1 MAIDDKDYQRFKQL
15 IAYRESRGNYKA
27 ENSGGYLGR
36 YQFGAPR
43 LYDLGL
49 LKRPWDKKQGSQKAF
64 LANEDNWTIKGGKER
79 FLNDPELQEQIA
91 DVHFKRLFATINKN
105 NNLST
110 EETFGRTAASHLLGT
125 GGMKDLIY
133 NKKDR
138 TDANG
143 TKASD
148 YYNMAKNFKTVS
160 VGKDIDVSGS
170 LNINQDSGLSADT
183 TPVKTKDLDF
193 KMEDLG
199 ITTAALLSGLSNAGV
214 TPQKIKTSVS
224 NIFKSESKKEDKTD
238 SKSNSDSKKEEKK
251 SSVVSNTL
259 KALDGIKVFTKALE
273 IETNGVSDYS
283 KLSNEVQNR
292 FGAAILKQLEET
304 NTTLKTFV
312 DKVIDNQDTSIKH
325 NTPTPVSKANSSAEK
340 TQEISQNSGTATGLG
355 IAGLAGLASFL
366 LPEIASAIRL
376 FFNSPKLL
384 MWFKDLIDSVPLI
397 KSLKSFGSSLFDG
410 LKTAI
415 DFGQKLIPKIGNF
428 FSKEWAIWSERLGKM
443 WGYVSPLLTGIKDA
457 ALKAGTTVVDGAKSV
472 GKTLVSGGKTLVSG
486 AKSMWS
492 GITSAVSS
500 TVDTIKNSETF
511 KTAVSTTKDFVAPAA
526 EKAVSWWDKTKTFA
540 SDAWDTTVKYTNEA
554 VDTVKAGYDYTKGLV
569 TSGWQTAKGFVNSK
583 LVGPFI
589 DWLEKY
595 GAPIVEGAKK
605 YFNIA
610 INSKVTKGFMD
621 FLPSG
626 GIIKKGMDFFDSI
639 LPNIDGKSPL
649 TWLGSKVVDGFSK
662 LSGNFA
668 SFAKKLGLGGAI
680 KYIFKRI
687 PVIGLLLSIPQALR
701 YLADGDYTKAGAA
714 IVSGIAGLF
723 PGAGTAISA
732 GIDAMLLADDLGVLP
747 DLSKVLGS
755 EEPVNVSDL
764 KLDDLAPTSGDTT
777 KVSDTLSGENDVQG
791 VQNPGYGKVP
801 NDVVLSDKNDIFSQ
815 VSYSNSY
822 PYLVDKN
829 ITELYNSS
837 SIQSNVLSSYNSVLT
852 PIFRA
857 YPDAFL
863 SSGFRGNELNSK
875 VGGKSESKHK
885 SGQAFDIQFKNHSVT
900 EVMNA
905 ISNNEIPGLKQDGYY
920 LHEGSWLHAQAVP
933 GPNSKLRTAVYD
945 KSSGHASA
953 FVPTRTGKQT
963 VMSVEHDTSN
973 AEGLEKLNQK
983 IDETQRAIAGVAN
996 AVAATTPAASE
1007 NTLRDVMNSNVY

>member
-27 ENSGGYLGR
+27 ENSGGFLGR

-133 NKKDR
+133 GKKDR

-148 YYNMAKNFKTVS
+148 YYNMAKNFKTAS
-160 VGKDIDVSGS
+160 IGKDIDVSGS
-170 LNINQDSGLSADT
+170 VNINQDSGLSTDT

-199 ITTAALLSGLSNAGV
+199 VTAGALLAGLKNAGV

-224 NIFKSESKKEDKTD
+224 NIFKSDSKSESKKEE
-238 SKSNSDSKKEEKK
+238 NKKEEKK
-251 SSVVSNTL
+251 SSVVDNTL
-259 KALDGIKVFTKALE
+259 KALDGVKVFTKALE

-283 KLSNEVQNR
+283 KLSTEVQNR

-312 DKVIDNQDTSIKH
+312 NKVIDNQDTSIKH
-325 NTPTPVSKANSSAEK
+325 NTPTPVSKANSKTEK
-340 TQEISQNSGTATGLG
+340 SQEVSENSGTGLG

-376 FFNSPKLL
+376 FFNSTKLL
-384 MWFKDLIDSVPLI
+384 TWFKDLLESVPLI

-415 DFGQKLIPKIGNF
+415 EFGQKWIPKIGNF
-428 FSKEWAIWSERLGKM
+428 FSKEWAIWSERLGKI
-443 WGYVSPLLTGIKDA
+443 WGYVSPLLGGIKDA
-457 ALKAGTTVVDGAKSV
+457 AVKAGAAVVDGAKSV
-472 GKTLVSGGKTLVSG
+472 GKSLVSG
-486 AKSMWS
+486 AKSVWGEIS
-492 GITSAVSS
+492 STVSS
-500 TVDTIKNSETF
+500 TVDSVKNSETV
-511 KTAVSTTKDFVAPAA
+511 KTAVSATKDFVAPAA

-540 SDAWDTTVKYTNEA
+540 SETWDSTVKVANET
-554 VDTVKAGYDYTKGLV
+554 VDVVKAGYDYTKGLV

-595 GAPIVEGAKK
+595 GAPIVDGAKK

-610 INSKVTKGFMD
+610 INSKVAKGFMD
-621 FLPSG
+621 FLPGG
-626 GIIKKGMDFFDSI
+626 GIIKKGMDLFDSI

-662 LSGNFA
+662 LSSNFA
-668 SFAKKLGLGGAI
+668 TFAKKLGLGGAI

-714 IVSGIAGLF
+714 IISGIAGLF

-732 GIDAMLLADDLGVLP
+732 GIDAMLLADDMGVLP
-747 DLSKVLGS
+747 DVTKVLGS

-764 KLDDLAPTSGDTT
+764 KLDDLAPTSGDVS
-777 KVSDTLSGENDVQG
+777 KVSDSVSGENDVQG

-822 PYLVDKN
+822 PYLVDRN

-837 SIQSNVLSSYNSVLT
+837 SVQSNVLSSYDSVLT

-885 SGQAFDIQFKNHSVT
+885 SGQAFDIQFKNHNVT

-905 ISNNEIPGLKQDGYY
+905 IANNEIPGLKQDGYY

-933 GPNSKLRTAVYD
+933 GHNSKLRTAVYD

-953 FVPTRTGKQT
+953 FVPTRAAKQT

-973 AEGLEKLNQK
+973 AEGIANLSQK
-983 IDETQRAIAGVAN
+983 IDDTQKAVANVAN
-996 AVAATTPAASE
+996 AVAATTPGAQE
-1007 NTLRDVMNSNVY
+1007 NTLRDAMNSNVY

>member
-27 ENSGGYLGR
+27 ENSGGFLGR

-133 NKKDR
+133 GKKDR

-148 YYNMAKNFKTVS
+148 YYNMAKNFKTAS
-160 VGKDIDVSGS
+160 IGKDIDVSGS
-170 LNINQDSGLSADT
+170 VNINQDSGLSTDT

-199 ITTAALLSGLSNAGV
+199 VTAGALLAGLKNAGV

-224 NIFKSESKKEDKTD
+224 NIFKSDSKSESKKEE
-238 SKSNSDSKKEEKK
+238 NKKEEKK
-251 SSVVSNTL
+251 SSVVDNTL
-259 KALDGIKVFTKALE
+259 KALDGVKVFTKALE

-283 KLSNEVQNR
+283 KLSTEVQNR

-312 DKVIDNQDTSIKH
+312 NKVIDNQDTSIKH
-325 NTPTPVSKANSSAEK
+325 NTPTPVSKANSKTEK
-340 TQEISQNSGTATGLG
+340 SQEVSENSGTGLG
-355 IAGLAGLASFL
+355 IAGLAGLASFF

-376 FFNSPKLL
+376 FFNSTKLL
-384 MWFKDLIDSVPLI
+384 TWFKDLLESVPLI

-415 DFGQKLIPKIGNF
+415 EFGQKWIPKIGNF
-428 FSKEWAIWSERLGKM
+428 FSKEWAIWSERLGKI
-443 WGYVSPLLTGIKDA
+443 WGYVSPLLGGIKDA
-457 ALKAGTTVVDGAKSV
+457 AVKAGAAVVDGAKSV
-472 GKTLVSGGKTLVSG
+472 GKSLVSG
-486 AKSMWS
+486 AKSVWGEIS
-492 GITSAVSS
+492 STVSS
-500 TVDTIKNSETF
+500 TVDSIKNSETV
-511 KTAVSTTKDFVAPAA
+511 KTAVSATKDFVAPAA
-526 EKAVSWWDKTKTFA
+526 EKAASWWDKTKTFA
-540 SDAWDTTVKYTNEA
+540 SDAWDTTVKVANET
-554 VDTVKAGYDYTKGLV
+554 VDVVKAGYDYTKGLV
-569 TSGWQTAKGFVNSK
+569 TSGWQTAKGFINSK

-595 GAPIVEGAKK
+595 GAPIVDGAKK

-610 INSKVTKGFMD
+610 INSKVAKGFMD
-621 FLPSG
+621 FLPGG
-626 GIIKKGMDFFDSI
+626 GIIKKGMDLFDSI

-662 LSGNFA
+662 LSSNFA
-668 SFAKKLGLGGAI
+668 TFAKKLGLGGAI

-687 PVIGLLLSIPQALR
+687 PIIGLLLSIPQALR

-714 IVSGIAGLF
+714 IISGIAGLF

-732 GIDAMLLADDLGVLP
+732 GIDAMLLADDMGVLP
-747 DLSKVLGS
+747 DVTKVLSS

-764 KLDDLAPTSGDTT
+764 KLDDLAPTSGDVS
-777 KVSDTLSGENDVQG
+777 KVSDSVSGENDVQG

-822 PYLVDKN
+822 PYLVDRN

-837 SIQSNVLSSYNSVLT
+837 SVQSNVLSSYDSVLT

-885 SGQAFDIQFKNHSVT
+885 SGQAFDIQFKNHNVT

-905 ISNNEIPGLKQDGYY
+905 IANNEIPGLKQDGYY

-953 FVPTRTGKQT
+953 FVPTRTAKQT

-973 AEGLEKLNQK
+973 AEGIANLSQK
-983 IDETQRAIAGVAN
+983 IDDTQKAVANVAN
-996 AVAATTPAASE
+996 AVAATTPGAQE
-1007 NTLRDVMNSNVY
+1007 NTLRDAMNSNVY